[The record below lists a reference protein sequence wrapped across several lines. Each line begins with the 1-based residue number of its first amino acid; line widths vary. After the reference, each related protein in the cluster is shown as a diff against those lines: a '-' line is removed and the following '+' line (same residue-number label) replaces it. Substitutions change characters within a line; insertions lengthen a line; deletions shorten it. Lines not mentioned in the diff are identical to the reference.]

1 MTELRVGHVI
11 CTEGCEGRFSYSA
24 RLRVRDGRLRRL
36 TPADRTH
43 APIDEIDPDGRGGLV
58 MSVINADPA
67 DDVRIDWPLG
77 SGSVDGPAVI
87 GFARGGRSILLADA
101 SGDGTDLYRIDD
113 AAQRAVKGRL
123 ADPQPVRLGHLPR
136 HGLDVRISPDQRW
149 ALVVD
154 RVENVQLVELSTGR
168 AWQVDRDRTL
178 DWWPTT

>member
-1 MTELRVGHVI
+1 
-11 CTEGCEGRFSYSA
+11 
-24 RLRVRDGRLRRL
+24 
-36 TPADRTH
+36 
-43 APIDEIDPDGRGGLV
+43 

-136 HGLDVRISPDQRW
+136 HGLDVRISPNQRW

-154 RVENVQLVELSTGR
+154 RVENVQLVELPTGVLIR
-168 AWQVDRDRTL
+168 ELKGLPQDQKHHDRLQNKNGGGNAIFQGGKQMPHQLIAGGVISCSACIGALPHIPRRWRQHRERIDQRR
-178 DWWPTT
+178 